1 MTETLEWP
9 WITVTDNEQFEG
21 VVWKIDGEMKLE
33 DAPDNSGDGI
43 LVYDVI
49 VHPDHESED
58 FDWESF
64 NQYTGSWVIKVVE
77 NSISSFEDLKD

>member
-21 VVWKIDGEMKLE
+21 VVWKIDGEMTLE
-33 DAPDNSGDGI
+33 DAPDDSGDGI
-43 LVYDVI
+43 LKYDVV
-49 VHPDHESED
+49 VHPDWESED